1 MQRCSAKERVALLFY
16 TRDGNLKLMSAT
28 DSASDHGPDNTTD
41 QRAQSNQTH
50 SNWAHCNRCDHWD
63 IGTRRLTFGRLPLVM
78 GILNVTPDSFSD
90 GGRHRRVDVA
100 VAAALQMQADG
111 AAIIDIGGE
120 STRPY
125 SDVVDCQEEIAR
137 VLPVIEQ
144 LSGQLTIPISVDT
157 SKAEVAKRALD
168 AGAEIIND
176 VTGLE
181 GDPSMGELARERG
194 VGVCVMHMRGTPQTM
209 QDDPRY
215 EDVVAEIERYLQE
228 RLRCC
233 ERIGIRRDRVCLDP
247 GIGFGKTHQHNLMLL
262 RATRRFVQL
271 GSPLLI
277 GHSRKGFI
285 GNRIGDKNADR
296 TAGTLGVSLAMAV
309 AGAQVIRV
317 HDVKPTVDALT
328 LFEASGG
335 LD

>member
-1 MQRCSAKERVALLFY
+1 MKELVALLSS
-16 TRDGNLKLMSAT
+16 TRDGNLSLMSAT
-28 DSASDHGPDNTTD
+28 DSASDNGPDNTAD
-41 QRAQSNQTH
+41 HRANSKERAN
-50 SNWAHCNRCDHWD
+50 SKRCDHWD
-63 IGTRRLTFGRLPLVM
+63 IGTRRLNFGRVPLVM

-90 GGRHRRVDVA
+90 GGRHHSVDVA
-100 VAAALQMQADG
+100 VTAALQMQADG

-125 SDVVDCQEEIAR
+125 SDVVDCKEEIAR
-137 VLPVIEQ
+137 VLPVIENLK
-144 LSGQLTIPISVDT
+144 LSGQLRIPISIDT

-181 GDPSMGELARERG
+181 GDPLMGELARASG

-209 QDDPRY
+209 QDDPSY
-215 EDVVAEIERYLQE
+215 DDVVAEIEHYLQE

-247 GIGFGKTHQHNLMLL
+247 GIGFGKTHEHNLMLL

>member
-1 MQRCSAKERVALLFY
+1 M
-16 TRDGNLKLMSAT
+16 
-28 DSASDHGPDNTTD
+28 SASDRPLESPAD
-41 QRAQSNQTH
+41 AH
-50 SNWAHCNRCDHWD
+50 SAARDCRVPRRCDCWD
-63 IGTRRLTFGRLPLVM
+63 IGRRRLEFARRPLVM

-90 GGRHRRVDVA
+90 GGAHRQVEDAVRV
-100 VAAALQMQADG
+100 ALQMEADG
-111 AAIIDIGGE
+111 ADIIDIGGE

-125 SDVVDCQEEIAR
+125 SDVVEAEQETSR
-137 VLPVIEQ
+137 VLPVIER
-144 LSGQLTIPISVDT
+144 LAGRLTIPISIDT
-157 SKAEVAKRALD
+157 SKAEVAERALD

-181 GDPSMGELARERG
+181 GDPLMGELARQRS
-194 VGVCVMHMRGTPQTM
+194 VGVCVMHMKGTPQTM
-209 QDDPRY
+209 QNDPCY
-215 EDVVAEIERYLQE
+215 EDVVAEIERYLIE
-228 RLRCC
+228 RLQAC

-247 GIGFGKTHQHNLMLL
+247 GIGFGKTHEHNLTLL
-262 RATRRFVQL
+262 RATQRFVEL

-285 GNRIGDKNADR
+285 AKLIGDPLADR
-296 TAGTLGVSLAMAV
+296 TAATLGVSLAVAA

-317 HDVKPTVDALT
+317 HDVKPTVDALK

>member
-1 MQRCSAKERVALLFY
+1 MAISKF
-16 TRDGNLKLMSAT
+16 MSAT
-28 DSASDHGPDNTTD
+28 DSGSDKGPNQTTD
-41 QRAQSNQTH
+41 PRSH
-50 SNWAHCNRCDHWD
+50 IDRCDHWD
-63 IGTRRLTFGRLPLVM
+63 IGARQLRFGRIPLVM

-90 GGRHRRVDVA
+90 GGRHQCVDVA
-100 VAAALQMQADG
+100 VDVALQMQSDG

-125 SDVVDCQEEIAR
+125 SDAVDCQEEITR
-137 VLPVIEQ
+137 VIPVIEK
-144 LSGQLTIPISVDT
+144 LKSSGQLTIPISIDT
-157 SKAEVAKRALD
+157 SKAEVARRALD

-181 GDPSMGELARERG
+181 GDPAMAAIASERG
-194 VGVCVMHMRGTPQTM
+194 VGVCVMHMQGTPQTM
-209 QDDPRY
+209 QNDPSY
-215 EDVVAEIERYLQE
+215 DDVVGEIEAYLRE
-228 RLRCC
+228 RLRWC
-233 ERIGIRRDRVCLDP
+233 ERSGIRRDRVCLDP
-247 GIGFGKTHQHNLMLL
+247 GIGFGKTHEHNLMLL

-285 GNRIGDKNADR
+285 GHRIGDKNADR

-317 HDVKPTVDALT
+317 HDVKPTVDALM